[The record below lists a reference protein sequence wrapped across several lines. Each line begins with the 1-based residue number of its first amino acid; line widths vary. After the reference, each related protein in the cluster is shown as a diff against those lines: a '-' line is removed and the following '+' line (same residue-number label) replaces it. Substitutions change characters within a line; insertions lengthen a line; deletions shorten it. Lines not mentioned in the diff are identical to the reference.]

1 MATEDKKPA
10 EAETKTAPQ
19 VAPGEQPDP
28 MSLSIGDLKNLS
40 TIIDVATSRGAFR
53 ANELASVGTIYNKL
67 QAFLTKVTA
76 TDKPVMGQPAPA
88 SAPAIESTE
97 GK

>member
-1 MATEDKKPA
+1 MAKEETKKA
-10 EAETKTAPQ
+10 EAVEQATAKPE
-19 VAPGEQPDP
+19 APASDP
-28 MSLSIGDLKNLS
+28 MALSIGDLKNLS

>member
-10 EAETKTAPQ
+10 EAENKTAPQ

-67 QAFLTKVTA
+67 QAFLTKVSA
-76 TDKPVMGQPAPA
+76 TDKPAMAQPAPA
-88 SAPAIESTE
+88 TAPMTESKE